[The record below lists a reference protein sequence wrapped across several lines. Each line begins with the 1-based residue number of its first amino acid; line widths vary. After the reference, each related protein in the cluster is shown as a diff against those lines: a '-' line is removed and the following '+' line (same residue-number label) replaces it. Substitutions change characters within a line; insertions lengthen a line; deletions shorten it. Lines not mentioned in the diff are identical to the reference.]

1 MKAWN
6 DLDHHPAAPALEVH
20 RRAFVRGPQ
29 LGESVLRRP
38 NFEMLQEPSA
48 DPLASPIGPDNHA
61 LQPRRSI
68 AALVDVEFAKTDSSD
83 ARTVCINGDEGDRK
97 AFRSRLAPRDLDP
110 PLPVRGLR
118 RMSPLLPPEV
128 AYRHH
133 QVGIVRQRADREF
146 GHAQASGSINAHHRR
161 LPSVSWPECS

>member
-6 DLDHHPAAPALEVH
+6 DLDHHPAAPAIEVH

-118 RMSPLLPPEV
+118 RMSPTPSTGGRLSSPPGRD
-128 AYRHH
+128 ASP
-133 QVGIVRQRADREF
+133 
-146 GHAQASGSINAHHRR
+146 ASGSRIRARSGLR
-161 LPSVSWPECS
+161 IDQCSP